1 MKQIMIAFITMFTVW
16 ACNGQ
21 DSSKIESKDQKTN
34 TDQTTIQEVKK
45 EKFKLGENEM
55 AVAVINTNMGKI
67 EIELYA
73 DKTPKT
79 VENFVEH
86 ANKGYYNGIIF
97 HRVIDK
103 FMIQGGDPTGTGR
116 GGESIWGE
124 PFEDEIVPALKH
136 SEPGI
141 LSMANAGPNTN
152 GSQFFITLVAT
163 PWLDGK
169 HTIFGK
175 VIAGMDVVSAI
186 GKVATSKPGDKPL
199 KDVVME
205 SVTIEKREKK

>member
-1 MKQIMIAFITMFTVW
+1 MKQLIIGLIISLATF
-16 ACNGQ
+16 ACNAQ
-21 DSSKIESKDQKTN
+21 EKDKVETKQTNQTKEEST
-34 TDQTTIQEVKK
+34 
-45 EKFKLGENEM
+45 EM
-55 AVAVINTNMGKI
+55 TVAVIKTNMGTI
-67 EIELYA
+67 EIELFA
-73 DKTPKT
+73 KETPKT
-79 VENFVEH
+79 VENFVGL
-86 ANKGYYNGIIF
+86 ANKGYYNGVIF
-97 HRVIDK
+97 HRVIDN

-116 GGESIWGE
+116 GGDSFWGGK
-124 PFEDEIVPALKH
+124 FADEIVPSLKH
-136 SEPGI
+136 DQPGI

-169 HTIFGK
+169 HTVFGK

-205 SVTIEKREKK
+205 TVTIEKR